1 MSWHCIDWISGIIV
15 LLTAY
20 HFSDSSGTVISQ
32 ILPAFESL
40 MHITAS
46 LKNAACFRQQVR

>member
-1 MSWHCIDWISGIIV
+1 MSCHCIDWINGIVV

-20 HFSDSSGTVISQ
+20 HFSDSSGTVIWQ

-46 LKNAACFRQQVR
+46 SRNAARFRQQVR